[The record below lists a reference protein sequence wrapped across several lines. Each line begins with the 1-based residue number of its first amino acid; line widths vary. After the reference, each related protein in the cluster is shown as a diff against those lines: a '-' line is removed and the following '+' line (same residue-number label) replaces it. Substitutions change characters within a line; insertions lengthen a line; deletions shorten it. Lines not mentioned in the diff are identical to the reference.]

1 MWILLLINIYSLF
14 YSHISFVDDF
24 IFPAKE
30 SVLTL
35 TLFNMIIKIIK
46 KSIQFIIINIEKN
59 DNDVIRTRAGK
70 SH

>member
-35 TLFNMIIKIIK
+35 TLLNMIIKIIK
-46 KSIQFIIINIEKN
+46 IIIIIISIQFIITNIEK
-59 DNDVIRTRAGK
+59 TTTT
-70 SH
+70 